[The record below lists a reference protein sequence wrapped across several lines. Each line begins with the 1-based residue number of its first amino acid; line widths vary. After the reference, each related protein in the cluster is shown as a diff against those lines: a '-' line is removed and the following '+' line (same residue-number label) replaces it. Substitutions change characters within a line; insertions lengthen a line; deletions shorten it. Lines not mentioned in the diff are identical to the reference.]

1 MIGTLATVASL
12 LLNAYGQ
19 NQSADAADKQQN
31 LLNNRIND
39 LDSWYNA
46 ESNKDYTQTAEGQ
59 STMRRLESQMK
70 KALESENNSAVKT
83 GATPESKVA
92 MQGELTEKYGNAV
105 SQLSGLTT
113 QRKDNL
119 RRDYTSSMNNLLNQQ
134 SNMYTQDQENWSNFA
149 SNIGSALGSV
159 SEADAAG
166 AFDDLF
172 NTYKP
177 SNEYVAGSG
186 SGMYSSRG
194 F

>member
-12 LLNAYGQ
+12 LLSAYGQ
-19 NQSADAADKQQN
+19 NQSANAAEEQQG
-31 LLNNRIND
+31 LLNKRMDD
-39 LDSWYNA
+39 LDSWYKG
-46 ESNKDYTQTAEGQ
+46 ESSKDYTQTQEGQ

-70 KALESENNSAVKT
+70 KALESQNNEAVKT

-92 MQGELTEKYGNAV
+92 LQGALTEKYGDAV

-119 RRDYTSSMNNLLNQQ
+119 RRDYMGSMNNLLNQQ
-134 SNMYTQDQENWSNFA
+134 SNMYTQDQQNWGNFA

-159 SEADAAG
+159 TQADSAG

-172 NTYKP
+172 KSNNTNSINNNIDLSQYK
-177 SNEYVAGSG
+177 EWGKW
-186 SGMYSSRG
+186 
-194 F
+194 

>member
-1 MIGTLATVASL
+1 MIGTIATVASL

-19 NQSADAADKQQN
+19 NQSANAAEEQQN
-31 LLNNRIND
+31 LLNKRMGD
-39 LDSWYNA
+39 LDSWYKG
-46 ESNKDYTQTAEGQ
+46 ESSKDYTQTAEGQ

-92 MQGELTEKYGNAV
+92 MQGALTEKYGDAV

-149 SNIGSALGSV
+149 SNIGSALSSV